1 MIDDLKVRLIQ
12 MSDYL
17 SRSDIKLL
25 EKVITFADNA
35 HHGQK
40 RATGEPFITHP
51 VAVCEILLEYKAD
64 ITSLISALLHDV
76 VEDTDITIREIQL
89 KFGKQVATIVEGLT
103 KVEKGLLE
111 KEEYS
116 AINTEK
122 LLTASIIDI
131 RVAVIKIADRLHNM
145 RTLSIKKVE
154 KKIPYANETII
165 FFAPLAERLG
175 LYRIQE
181 ELEAL
186 SFSYLNPPKS
196 NTVQKLINKYAAK
209 FADLFLKCSAEIQRV
224 GGSLIIGLDW
234 GKEPLYRSYC
244 LLLEEHALS
253 DLFSIKVITNSP
265 LNCYTAL
272 GIIHNLYTP
281 IENQLMDNIAIAKSP
296 FLKQLKTKVHIDN
309 IEVNFIIQSEY
320 DKKLNDTGVFALL
333 KDDLTSSEITT
344 LSRDLL
350 GDAIHTVKSIS
361 NSSIEFYD
369 LIAFELLQRVI
380 TVYTPKMDVVSLPR
394 GSTIIDFAFTLN
406 PQLAKCMSAALVN
419 GKLKPIHHVL
429 NDMEIVEILSINK
442 EMVRVDWLVHAQTS
456 KAIKAINDL
465 LNK

>member
-122 LLTASIIDI
+122 LLTASILDI

-175 LYRIQE
+175 LYRIQD

-196 NTVQKLINKYAAK
+196 NTVQKLINKYVAK

-442 EMVRVDWLVHAQTS
+442 EMVRADWLVHAQTS

>member
-1 MIDDLKVRLIQ
+1 M
-12 MSDYL
+12 
-17 SRSDIKLL
+17 
-25 EKVITFADNA
+25 
-35 HHGQK
+35 
-40 RATGEPFITHP
+40 
-51 VAVCEILLEYKAD
+51 
-64 ITSLISALLHDV
+64 
-76 VEDTDITIREIQL
+76 
-89 KFGKQVATIVEGLT
+89 
-103 KVEKGLLE
+103 
-111 KEEYS
+111 
-116 AINTEK
+116 
-122 LLTASIIDI
+122 
-131 RVAVIKIADRLHNM
+131 
-145 RTLSIKKVE
+145 
-154 KKIPYANETII
+154 
-165 FFAPLAERLG
+165 
-175 LYRIQE
+175 
-181 ELEAL
+181 
-186 SFSYLNPPKS
+186 NPPKS

-209 FADLFLKCSAEIQRV
+209 FADLFLNCSAEIQRV

-442 EMVRVDWLVHAQTS
+442 EMVRADWLVHAQTS

>member
-1 MIDDLKVRLIQ
+1 MINALKARLIQ
-12 MSDYL
+12 KSNYL
-17 SRSDIKLL
+17 TQSEIELL
-25 EKVITFADNA
+25 EKAIIFAEKA

-40 RATGEPFITHP
+40 RATGEPYITHP
-51 VAVCEILLEYKAD
+51 LAVCEILLEYKAD

-76 VEDTDITIREIQL
+76 VEDTDISIHEIQL
-89 KFGKQVATIVEGLT
+89 NFGKQVSTIVEGLT

-116 AINTEK
+116 AVNTEK

-175 LYRIQE
+175 LYKIQD

-196 NTVQKLINKYAAK
+196 NTVQKLINNYAKK
-209 FADLFLKCSAEIQRV
+209 FNDIFLICSDKLQKE
-224 GGSLIIGLDW
+224 GNSLVIDLDW

-244 LLLEEHALS
+244 LLLEEHAIS
-253 DLFSIKVITNSP
+253 DLFSIKVITNLP
-265 LNCYTAL
+265 LHCYTAL

-281 IENQLMDNIAIAKSP
+281 IEDQLMDNIAIVKSP
-296 FLKQLKTKVHIDN
+296 FLKHLKTKVLVDN

-320 DKKLNDTGVFALL
+320 DKNLNDTGVFALL
-333 KDDLTSSEITT
+333 KSGLSSSEITN
-344 LSRDLL
+344 LSRNLL
-350 GDAIHTVKSIS
+350 GDSIHTVKSIS
-361 NSSIEFYD
+361 NSPIEFYD

-380 TVYTPKMDVVSLPR
+380 TVYTPKMDVISLPK
-394 GSTIIDFAFTLN
+394 GSTIIDFAFSLN
-406 PQLAKCMSAALVN
+406 SQLARCMSAAIVN
-419 GKLKPIHHVL
+419 GKRRPVYKVL
-429 NDMEIVEILSINK
+429 NDMDIVEIVTTNK
-442 EMVRVDWLVHAQTS
+442 EMVKSDWLIHAQTS
-456 KAIKAINDL
+456 KAIKEINEFL
-465 LNK
+465 KM

>member
-25 EKVITFADNA
+25 EKVITFADDA

-145 RTLSIKKVE
+145 RTLSVKKVE

-209 FADLFLKCSAEIQRV
+209 FADLFLNCSAEIQRV

-442 EMVRVDWLVHAQTS
+442 EMVRADWLVHAQTS

>member
-265 LNCYTAL
+265 INCYTAL

-380 TVYTPKMDVVSLPR
+380 TVYTPKMDVVQLPR

-406 PQLAKCMSAALVN
+406 LQLAKCMSAALVN

-442 EMVRVDWLVHAQTS
+442 EMVRADWLVHAQTS

>member
-1 MIDDLKVRLIQ
+1 MIDDLKARLIQ

-17 SRSDIKLL
+17 SRSEIKLL
-25 EKVITFADNA
+25 EKVITFADKA

-40 RATGEPFITHP
+40 RATGEPYITHP

-89 KFGKQVATIVEGLT
+89 KFGKQVSTIVEGLT

-111 KEEYS
+111 KEEYT

-145 RTLSIKKVE
+145 RTLSIKKIE

-196 NTVQKLINKYAAK
+196 NTVQKLINNYADK
-209 FADLFLKCSAEIQRV
+209 FADLFLKCSAEVQRV

-296 FLKQLKTKVHIDN
+296 FLKQLKTKVHVDN

-320 DKKLNDTGVFALL
+320 DKKLNETGVFALL

-344 LSRDLL
+344 LSRNLL

-380 TVYTPKMDVVSLPR
+380 TLYTPKMDVVSLPK
-394 GSTIIDFAFTLN
+394 GSTVIDFAFTLN
-406 PQLAKCMSAALVN
+406 SQIAKCMSAALVN

-429 NDMEIVEILSINK
+429 NDMEIVEILTTNK
-442 EMVRVDWLVHAQTS
+442 EMVRADWLVHAQTS
-456 KAIKAINDL
+456 KAIKVINDL
-465 LNK
+465 LNN

>member
-25 EKVITFADNA
+25 EKVITFADDA

-145 RTLSIKKVE
+145 RTLSVKKVE

-442 EMVRVDWLVHAQTS
+442 EMVRADWLVHAQTS

>member
-442 EMVRVDWLVHAQTS
+442 EMVRADWLVHAQTS